1 MTPHYPQGKV
11 FYRNLHYS
19 YPLVNY
25 GRGLYLYD
33 VEGKKYLDA
42 SGGAAVANIGHGV
55 KEIAEAISS
64 QAQKVGYLSGMQ
76 FSHFPVEEL
85 AEKIS
90 RFLPF
95 PSGKIYFLTSG
106 SEAVEASIKLAR
118 QYWVAKGQDTKAHV
132 ISRNPSYH
140 GNTLAALS
148 LSAREHYK
156 KIFRPLLMEIS
167 MIPAPYCYR
176 CFWKEEYPSCQM
188 KCAYELEKE
197 ILKLGKE
204 NVSAFLTEVIG
215 GASTGAA
222 QPPIEYFKII
232 RKICDEHEVLLVV
245 DEVMTGIGRTGKWL
259 ACHHFDLVPDIVILG
274 KGLTGG
280 YFPLSALAVKKNIV
294 DTVSKKGMSFLH
306 AQTYAHHPVGCAAGL
321 ATLNYI
327 EENKLVEKSSEM
339 GRRLLTE
346 LAPLLDHPH
355 VGDIRG
361 KGLLAGVEFVKE
373 KEGKKPFPRK
383 KKYVESFISR
393 AVEKGLILW
402 PNIGQADGVDGD
414 LILLAPPFIITQK
427 EISQIFNMLSEILF
441 EMKNIE

>member
-11 FYRNLHYS
+11 FYRSLHYS
-19 YPLVNY
+19 YPIVNY
-25 GRGLYLYD
+25 GRGSYLYD

-42 SGGAAVANIGHGV
+42 SGGVAVVNIGHGV

-106 SEAVEASIKLAR
+106 SEAIEASIKLAR
-118 QYWVAKGQDTKAHV
+118 QYWVAKGKDAKAQV

-188 KCAYELEKE
+188 KCAHELKKE

-222 QPPIEYFKII
+222 HPPIEYFKII
-232 RKICDEHEVLLVV
+232 RKICDEHEVLLVA

-259 ACHHFDLVPDIVILG
+259 ACHHFDLVPDIVVLG

-339 GRRLLTE
+339 GRRLLKE

-373 KEGKKPFPRK
+373 KDGKKPFPRK
-383 KKYVESFISR
+383 KKYVENFISR
-393 AVEKGLILW
+393 AIEKGLILW

-427 EISQIFNMLSEILF
+427 EISKIFNMLSEILF

>member
-19 YPLVNY
+19 YPLVYY

-118 QYWVAKGQDTKAHV
+118 QYWVAKGQDSKVHV

-148 LSAREHYK
+148 FSAREHYK

-176 CFWKEEYPSCQM
+176 CFWTEEYPSCQM

-204 NVSAFLTEVIG
+204 NVSAFLTEVVG

-222 QPPIEYFKII
+222 HPPIEYFKII

-346 LAPLLDHPH
+346 LAPILDHPH

-383 KKYVESFISR
+383 KKYVENFISR

-427 EISQIFNMLSEILF
+427 DISQIFNMLREILF
-441 EMKNIE
+441 EMKNIK